1 MQINSGSIEDT
12 STVALLIQSTVMTT
26 EFKGTT
32 IYYQDEGQGSAVVL
46 LHGFLENSSVW
57 SCVKESLIQ
66 RYRVVSIDLLGHG
79 KSGCI
84 GYVHTMEQMAEA
96 VKSVLNLLKLRRVCL
111 IGHSMGGYVA
121 LAFAEAYPDEV
132 KGLVLANSTARADSQ
147 EKKENRD
154 RAIEMVKKDHKT
166 FVKMGI
172 SNLFRPK
179 NRKLFSCEINA
190 LKKEALKTPLQGI
203 IAALEGMKIRN
214 DREILL
220 HFTPFSKMMI
230 IGKKDPVLRYEDLVD
245 QIQNTSVKRV
255 EFADGHMSFIENKVE
270 FIEEINIFLKNT

>member
-1 MQINSGSIEDT
+1 
-12 STVALLIQSTVMTT
+12 MTIK
-26 EFKGTT
+26 FKGTT
-32 IYYQDEGQGSAVVL
+32 VYYQDEGQGSTVVL

-57 SCVKESLIQ
+57 NSVKASLVK
-66 RYRVVSIDLLGHG
+66 RYRVISIDLLGHG

-84 GYVHTMEQMAEA
+84 GYVHSMEQMAEA
-96 VKSVLNLLKLRRVCL
+96 VKAVLHLLKLRRVSF

-121 LAFAEAYPDEV
+121 LAYAEAYPDEV

-147 EKKENRD
+147 ERKGNRD

-166 FVKMGI
+166 FVRMGI
-172 SNLFRPK
+172 ANLFRPK
-179 NRKLFSCEINA
+179 NRSLFSEEIRI

-203 IAALEGMKIRN
+203 VAALEGMKIRD

-220 HFTPFSKMMI
+220 HFTPFAKMMI
-230 IGKKDPVLRYEDLVD
+230 IGRKDPVLKYDDLID
-245 QIQNTSVKRV
+245 QIHNTSVKKV

-270 FIEEINIFLKNT
+270 FIDEINIFLKNT

>member
-1 MQINSGSIEDT
+1 MTIN
-12 STVALLIQSTVMTT
+12 
-26 EFKGTT
+26 FKGTT
-32 IYYQDEGQGSAVVL
+32 VNFTDQGQGSAVVL
-46 LHGFLENSSVW
+46 LHGFLENSMIWDAVIA
-57 SCVKESLIQ
+57 SLVD

-96 VKSVLNLLKLRRVCL
+96 VKAVIQWLKLRRVFF

-132 KGLVLANSTARADSQ
+132 KGLVLANSTARADSP
-147 EKKENRD
+147 ERKANRD
-154 RAIEMVKKDHKT
+154 RAIEMVKKDHKS
-166 FVKMGI
+166 FVRMGI

-179 NRKLFSCEINA
+179 NRKLFAEEIKT

-203 IAALEGMKIRN
+203 IAALEGMKIRE

-220 HFTPFSKMMI
+220 HFTPFAKMMI
-230 IGKKDPVLRYEDLVD
+230 LGKKDPVLKYDEIID
-245 QIQNTSVKRV
+245 QLQNTSVKLV
-255 EFADGHMSFIENKVE
+255 EFPDGHMSFIENKAA

>member
-1 MQINSGSIEDT
+1 MTIN
-12 STVALLIQSTVMTT
+12 
-26 EFKGTT
+26 FKGTT
-32 IYYQDEGQGSAVVL
+32 VYYQDEGQGSTVVL

-57 SCVKESLIQ
+57 DSVKASLVK
-66 RYRVVSIDLLGHG
+66 RYRVISIDLLGHG

-96 VKSVLNLLKLRRVCL
+96 VKTVLQWLKLRRVSF

-121 LAFAEAYPDEV
+121 LAYAEAYPDEV

-147 EKKENRD
+147 ERKDSRD
-154 RAIEMVKKDHKT
+154 RAIELVKKDHKT
-166 FVKMGI
+166 FVRMGI

-179 NRKLFSCEINA
+179 NRSIFAEEIKV

-203 IAALEGMKIRN
+203 VAALEGMKIRD

-220 HFTPFSKMMI
+220 HFTPFAKMMI
-230 IGKKDPVLRYEDLVD
+230 IGRKDPVLKYDDLID
-245 QIQNTSVKRV
+245 QVRNTSVDFV

-270 FIEEINIFLKNT
+270 FIDEINIFLKNT